1 MSKKDSNVILKNC
14 FKDYT
19 ELFYIYSSFKKQLNL
34 SKKKTFLVAVSG
46 GPDSLALTAL
56 AKSYSYKNKCKIY
69 YVLIDHNLR
78 INSSKEAISV
88 KKLLKKYRINLFILK
103 NKKKIT
109 KNMQNEARKIRYN
122 LLTDFCKKKK
132 IKSILTAHN
141 LEDQVET
148 FFIRLSRGSGLQGL
162 SSMKQ
167 INKINSTVKLIRPLL
182 NFKKTQLI
190 KISKIIFGRYFKD
203 PTNEN
208 TKYLRTRIRN
218 LRNSLETSGIN
229 YDKVFQ
235 SIKNLSSS
243 RDTLNDFFDKI
254 YKDII
259 VRGNKQISINLEK
272 FNNLN
277 QEMKVMVLK
286 KTIQVF
292 NKSYYPVRSKK
303 VINLIGQIKPKKN
316 RKFTLGGCIILK
328 GKKHIILS
336 KEKK

>member
-19 ELFYIYSSFKKQLNL
+19 ELFYIYSSFKKQLDL

-46 GPDSLALTAL
+46 GSDSLALTAL

-88 KKLLKKYRINLFILK
+88 KNLLKKYQINLQILK

-109 KNMQNEARKIRYN
+109 KNTQNEARKIRYN

-141 LEDQVET
+141 FEDQVET

-167 INKINSTVKLIRPLL
+167 INKINSNVQLIRPLL
-182 NFKKTQLI
+182 NFKKIQLI
-190 KISKIIFGRYFKD
+190 KISKNIFGKYFKD

-229 YDKVFQ
+229 YDKIFQ
-235 SIKNLSSS
+235 SIKNLASS

-254 YKDII
+254 YKDLI
-259 VRGNKQISINLEK
+259 VKGNKQIFINFEK

-286 KTIQVF
+286 KEIKVF

-316 RKFTLGGCIILK
+316 IRFTLGGCIILK